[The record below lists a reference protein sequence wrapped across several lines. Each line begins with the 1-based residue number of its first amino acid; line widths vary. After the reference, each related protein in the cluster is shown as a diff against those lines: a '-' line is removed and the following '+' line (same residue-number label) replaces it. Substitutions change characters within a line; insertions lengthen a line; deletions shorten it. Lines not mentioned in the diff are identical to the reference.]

1 MTLLVQLTDTH
12 IEAPG
17 ALLYGMLDTA
27 RHLRE
32 SVEEINS
39 MQPQPD
45 LVMVTGDLVETP
57 SEASYGHFAELI
69 KPLRPPVYLLPG
81 NHDDPQVMLEMF
93 GDTRM
98 FPAVHATLQYT
109 IEDFPVRILA
119 LNSHFQGSELPDFG
133 AHRLQWLRQTLLES
147 SRPTLIAIH
156 HPPMKTGIGFIDM
169 VGAQWFAGIRDVIG
183 QHPEV
188 ALIICGHG
196 HTDLVGRIGR
206 VPIYMAGS
214 TAHQLIA
221 ARVQDQAPAFDAR
234 RAPPVLHQWLGD
246 SFVSGSDSWPDWVSE
261 KRIDM
266 ESGLEWDVLKDR
278 MRGSMV

>member
-17 ALLYGMLDTA
+17 TLLYETLDTA

-32 SVEEINS
+32 SVKEVNS

-45 LVMVTGDLVETP
+45 LVMITGDLVEHP
-57 SEASYGHFAELI
+57 GEDSYGNFASLI
-69 KPLRPPVYLLPG
+69 KPLRAPVYLLPG

-93 GDTRM
+93 GDTPM
-98 FPAVHATLQYT
+98 FPATHATLQYV
-109 IEDFPVRILA
+109 IEEFPVRILA
-119 LNSHFQGSELPDFG
+119 LNSHYQGSELPDFG
-133 AHRLQWLRQTLLES
+133 AHRLQWLEQTLAES
-147 SRPTLIAIH
+147 KRPTLIAIH

-169 VGAQWFAGIRDVIG
+169 VGPHWFAGIRDQVMRNP
-183 QHPEV
+183 QV
-188 ALIICGHG
+188 QLVICGHG

-206 VPIYMAGS
+206 VPVYMAGS

-221 ARVQDQAPAFDAR
+221 DRGQDQAPAFDAR
-234 RAPPVLHQWLGD
+234 RAPPVLHHWLGD
-246 SFVSGSDSWPDWVSE
+246 SFVSGSDAWPDWVPE
-261 KRIDM
+261 RRIDM

-278 MRGSMV
+278 MRGSML